1 MTGRPPKFIPDH
13 LTPMPSHLLATLLS
27 DLTQEPPTSSPEVQR
42 PAPPLPQGHHLV
54 YFPTQTPPSRLAA
67 DGADR
72 DHEPPRGR
80 TPRRR
85 LWAGGEVVFREGW
98 RRALRLDARPW
109 ACREAVEGVRRAGDR
124 VFVHVWRR
132 YGAGHAGGREG
143 WDIEER
149 RTLAFVPSPVGEPAA
164 AASASESS
172 QPRRP
177 PRTRTPFTPPPPPPR
192 PYSHA
197 PQSAHKD
204 VWEPADA
211 HPPSLAV
218 PVRPPTP
225 AHLFHFSALTLNAH
239 AIHID
244 PRYAAAADG
253 HRALLVHG
261 PLALALMLRVL
272 ARCCGGARHPEGV
285 VRRLTYRNYAPLY
298 VGEPLTVCVGRLAA
312 PSTWDVWVE
321 GPGGALAVRGT
332 AEVEAEA
339 E

>member
-1 MTGRPPKFIPDH
+1 MTVGRAVVAVALPRRACAMLARRLSTTTTTTTMATTTTADEGSRSSSSSPTTDAHVGPDSVEEASLESAMTGRPPKFIPDH

-177 PRTRTPFTPPPPPPR
+177 PRTRTPFTPPPPPAPIPTHRNLLTRTFGNPQTRTRPASPSPSAPR
-192 PYSHA
+192 
-197 PQSAHKD
+197 
-204 VWEPADA
+204 
-211 HPPSLAV
+211 
-218 PVRPPTP
+218 RPPT
-225 AHLFHFSALTLNAH
+225 S
-239 AIHID
+239 
-244 PRYAAAADG
+244 
-253 HRALLVHG
+253 
-261 PLALALMLRVL
+261 
-272 ARCCGGARHPEGV
+272 
-285 VRRLTYRNYAPLY
+285 
-298 VGEPLTVCVGRLAA
+298 
-312 PSTWDVWVE
+312 STSR
-321 GPGGALAVRGT
+321 P
-332 AEVEAEA
+332 
-339 E
+339 